1 VCAEGRRERGSV
13 LLLMP
18 AGVLVLL
25 VLGAIAVDFSLVHL
39 AQRELA
45 DAAAAAA
52 NDAAVAGLD
61 EGAFYGAGRLHVDQ
75 RRARSV
81 AAASW
86 AVRSAAF
93 LDGGLERVDVS
104 TVAGEQVQVT
114 VTARATVEMIF
125 SKALPG
131 APQRRS
137 VRAVAVATAR
147 RE

>member
-1 VCAEGRRERGSV
+1 VCADARAERGSV

-25 VLGAIAVDFSLVHL
+25 VLGALAVDFSLVHL

-61 EGAFYGAGRLHVDQ
+61 EGAFYEAGRLRVDA
-75 RRARSV
+75 RRARAV

-86 AVRSAAF
+86 AARSAEF
-93 LDGGLERVDVS
+93 VDGGLERVDVG

-147 RE
+147 RG